1 MSEQTK
7 EEFLKKMNGLLNPK
21 VKARLIQ
28 EVANLA
34 LQLTLL
40 EQTEVVKQSTQKL
53 ILSLY
58 CAAYNNFRDIH
69 YNPEWDLL
77 TDYFSEAELQ
87 DLEISLA
94 ETPSDEEE
102 AKNTKRSARESLE
115 TLKDCRDNQADN
127 LLGIPVTIPRSTEAE
142 QQIAEF
148 WSNVEF
154 PVSRIARFAHCLSFI
169 SEEKYIMDKLRQT
182 LAGIKLCAEN
192 NNPNAV
198 FNGFDDEA
206 SFDSFLE
213 QLSENLDLE
222 SPIHQLSHKAQWR
235 REACYC
241 LTRGTNVIFRKLFS
255 TKSDAEVLPFV
266 KNSAKHY
273 DKYGNILQ

>member
-1 MSEQTK
+1 M
-7 EEFLKKMNGLLNPK
+7 
-21 VKARLIQ
+21 
-28 EVANLA
+28 
-34 LQLTLL
+34 L
-40 EQTEVVKQSTQKL
+40 EQTEAVKQSVQKL

-69 YNPEWDLL
+69 YNPERDLL

-87 DLEISLA
+87 DLERSLI
-94 ETPSDEEE
+94 ENPSDKEEVKN
-102 AKNTKRSARESLE
+102 AKQSAKESLE
-115 TLKDCRDNQADN
+115 ILKDCRDNQADN
-127 LLGIPVTIPRSTEAE
+127 LLGIPVTIPQSTEAE

-255 TKSDAEVLPFV
+255 TKPDVEVLPFV

-273 DKYGNILQ
+273 DRYGNILH